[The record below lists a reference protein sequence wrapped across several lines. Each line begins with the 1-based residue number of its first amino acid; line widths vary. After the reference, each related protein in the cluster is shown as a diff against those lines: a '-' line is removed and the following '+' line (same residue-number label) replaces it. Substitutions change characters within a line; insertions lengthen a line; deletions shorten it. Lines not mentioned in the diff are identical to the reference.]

1 MTHRPRSPGQDP
13 DEAREEEPSLPL
25 EPPPEPG
32 KESDG
37 VEIPEELVRGN
48 PPPHEDTE
56 KVPDDEAPEV
66 RP

>member
-1 MTHRPRSPGQDP
+1 MAS
-13 DEAREEEPSLPL
+13 S
-25 EPPPEPG
+25 
-32 KESDG
+32 
-37 VEIPEELVRGN
+37 IPEELVRGN